1 VKSKFEEPPLF
12 QFLPEFPVMI
22 LMETEIT
29 AFIVN
34 RLGNHP
40 VWDEPVSEELIFPSL
55 EHLELENCYFCPDTT
70 AFSD

>member
-1 VKSKFEEPPLF
+1 
-12 QFLPEFPVMI
+12 MI